1 MAVDEFA
8 ENSNERSIV
17 KSKDKLA
24 ALCFFLGSF
33 LFTVDGIGYCIEQVS
48 WHSLCYTL
56 GSALFLVGSG
66 FMLV

>member
-1 MAVDEFA
+1 MVVEEFI
-8 ENSNERSIV
+8 ENVNGRSLV
-17 KSKDKLA
+17 KSKEKLA

-33 LFTVDGIGYCIEQVS
+33 LFTVDGIGYCVEQLS

-66 FMLV
+66 FMLL